1 MKSASMGEVKSQFSA
16 FVKACEAGPIIVTRN
31 GKPVAVLV
39 GVEDENEIERVLM
52 ANSPRLQAVI
62 AKSRQS
68 IHEGRGVPRDEF
80 WRRFGKDPNAK
91 RRVKSKANRRK
102 RKAKAA

>member
-1 MKSASMGEVKSQFSA
+1 MKTASMGQVKSQFSA
-16 FVKACEAGPIIVTRN
+16 FVKACESGPIIVTRN

-52 ANSPRLQAVI
+52 ANSPRLQAII

-68 IHEGRGVPRDEF
+68 IREGRGVPRDEL
-80 WRRFGKDPNAK
+80 WRRLGKDPSAK
-91 RRVKSKANRRK
+91 RRVKPKANRRK
-102 RKAKAA
+102 RKTEAA